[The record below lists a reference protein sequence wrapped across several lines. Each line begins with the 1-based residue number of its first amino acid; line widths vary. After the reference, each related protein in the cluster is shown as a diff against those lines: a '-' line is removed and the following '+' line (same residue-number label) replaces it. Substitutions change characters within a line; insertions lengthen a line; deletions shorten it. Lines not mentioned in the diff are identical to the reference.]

1 MPSQSDYNQARLE
14 YESDP
19 TCTFKILGEQLGV
32 SHQAVAK
39 RAKKDN
45 WVKASEG
52 LMAVVQ
58 DLPIAQPKAGSA
70 LGLRSPENI
79 SKIVHT
85 YAQTGSKALTAGVV
99 GISRE
104 TLRNWCKEDEELLA
118 LMSATRKEFL
128 VNQFTKIA
136 SARDWKAAKE
146 ILSRA
151 PETKDEWGEQEQ
163 SGPTIVLNILR
174 E

>member
-1 MPSQSDYNQARLE
+1 MPTKSEYNAARLE

-19 TCTFKILGEQLGV
+19 TCTYKILGDQLGV

-39 RAKKDN
+39 RAKKDG
-45 WVKASEG
+45 WVKPEEG
-52 LMAVVQ
+52 LMQVVEQ
-58 DLPIAQPKAGSA
+58 LEITKPVAGSA
-70 LGLRSPENI
+70 LGLRSKENI
-79 SKIVHT
+79 AKIIHT
-85 YAQTGSKALTAGVV
+85 YAQTGNKNLTAGVV
-99 GISRE
+99 GISTE
-104 TLRNWCKEDEELLA
+104 TLRNWCKEDDELLA

-128 VNQFTKIA
+128 VNQFSKIA

-151 PETKDEWGEQEQ
+151 SETKDEWGQEDNK
-163 SGPTIVLNILR
+163 GPTIVLNILR

>member
-1 MPSQSDYNQARLE
+1 MPSQTEYDTARLE

-19 TCTFKILGEQLGV
+19 TMTFKILGEQLGV

-39 RAKKDN
+39 RAKKDG

-52 LMAVVQ
+52 LMQVVQ
-58 DLPIAQPKAGSA
+58 DLPIAQPTSGSA

-79 SKIVHT
+79 SKIITT
-85 YAQTGSKALTAGVV
+85 YAQTGNKKLTAGIV
-99 GISRE
+99 GISRQ
-104 TLRNWCKEDEELLA
+104 TLENWCKEDNELLA

-128 VNQFTKIA
+128 VNQFGKIA
-136 SARDWKAAKE
+136 QARDWKAAKE